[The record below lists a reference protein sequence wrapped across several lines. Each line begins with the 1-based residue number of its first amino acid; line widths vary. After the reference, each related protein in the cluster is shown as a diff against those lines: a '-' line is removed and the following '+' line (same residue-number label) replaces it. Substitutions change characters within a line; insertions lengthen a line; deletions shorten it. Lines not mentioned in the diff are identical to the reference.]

1 MEKSTSLFLYSLA
14 GTAAFVSLSSFQD
27 IKDEKK
33 GEGKKSFNVVY
44 IMCDDHSYQTISRHV

>member
-33 GEGKKSFNVVY
+33 GEGKNLLMLFTSCAMIIRIKL
-44 IMCDDHSYQTISRHV
+44 